1 MFEEPFFILLLIVA
15 GILYGI
21 HLISLQVLLFAVF
34 IIVVCWVILLKQ
46 IRAEEE
52 KEVAEK
58 LA

>member
-46 IRAEEE
+46 IRAEE
-52 KEVAEK
+52 KREVAEK
-58 LA
+58 LV